1 MPRSPVANIA
11 GKRYALAFIAVAA
24 CVTAVL
30 APAQAD
36 AFASGSP
43 AISATVAS
51 IQRDWSYVPEYA
63 AAPALDAGRLTDS
76 SGHAVSGATVIVFPV
91 LLNTRP
97 NQALPAIARATT
109 NAAGRFTIHLPRA
122 KRALLHGLRPNGGV
136 GNIHII
142 AFYPGAIAN
151 WFAPV
156 QENGGD
162 IAISNMVLQRLP
174 AQAASAP
181 AAVSPLASPDG
192 CLVDSSTEK
201 PNIKMI
207 VGYKS
212 NTNAKDI
219 RYSAFTYTAEADET
233 TGVGV
238 SVTDAS
244 VGFSVQGTSSQT
256 SGLTINYPTIKGKSS
271 NYFEAWTTWDRQKL
285 TCLFGRQKPYNEW
298 LFVFDSVNAGAG
310 TPAAPVVKATH
321 CTRAAGGST
330 YTYYS
335 TTQATWTRGA
345 STSGIIG
352 INLSSQDGWSR
363 NAQLTYALKANGQ
376 ICGTQNVPNGH
387 NPSAGW
393 LQTH

>member
-1 MPRSPVANIA
+1 MPRSLLGEIP
-11 GKRYALAFIAVAA
+11 GKRYALAVIAVAA
-24 CVTAVL
+24 CVTAIL
-30 APAQAD
+30 APAHAD
-36 AFASGSP
+36 AFPSASP

-91 LLNTRP
+91 LLNPRP

-109 NAAGRFTIHLPRA
+109 NAAGRFTIHLPSA
-122 KRALLHGLRPNGGV
+122 KRALLHGLRPDGI
-136 GNIHII
+136 GNIHVM
-142 AFYPGAIAN
+142 AFYPGEIAN

-162 IAISNMVLQRLP
+162 IAISNMVVQRLP
-174 AQAASAP
+174 AKAASAS
-181 AAVSPLASPDG
+181 AAQSPLASPDG
-192 CLVDSSTEK
+192 CFVLSSAEK
-201 PNIKMI
+201 PDVKMI

-219 RYSAFTYTAEADET
+219 SYSAFTYTAEADET

-244 VGFSVQGTSSQT
+244 VGFSVQGTTSQT

-271 NYFEAWTTWDRQKL
+271 NYFDVWTTWDRQKL
-285 TCLFGRQKPYNEW
+285 HCQFGRLTPYNEW

-310 TPAAPVVKATH
+310 TPGAPVVKATH
-321 CTRAAGGST
+321 CTRAAGKST

-335 TTQATWTRGA
+335 TTQATWTGGA

-376 ICGTQNVPNGH
+376 ICGTKNVPNGH

>member
-1 MPRSPVANIA
+1 MPRSLLAKIP
-11 GKRYALAFIAVAA
+11 GKRYALAVTAGAA

-30 APAQAD
+30 APAHAD
-36 AFASGSP
+36 AIPGSAP
-43 AISATVAS
+43 AISATVAG

-97 NQALPAIARATT
+97 DQALPAIARATT
-109 NAAGRFTIHLPRA
+109 DAAGRFTIHLPSA
-122 KRALLHGLRPNGGV
+122 KRALLHGLRPDGI
-136 GNIHII
+136 GNIHVM
-142 AFYPGAIAN
+142 AFYPGEIAN

-162 IAISNMVLQRLP
+162 IATSNMVLQRLP
-174 AQAASAP
+174 AETAP
-181 AAVSPLASPDG
+181 ESGDLRPLASSDG
-192 CLVDSSTEK
+192 CLVDTSTEK
-201 PNIKMI
+201 SNIKMI

-212 NTNAKDI
+212 NTKAGDI
-219 RYSAFTYTAEADET
+219 SYSAYTYTDEANET

-238 SVTDAS
+238 SVTDQSA
-244 VGFSVQGTSSQT
+244 GFSVQGTTSQT
-256 SGLTINYPTIKGKSS
+256 SGLTISYPTIKGKSS
-271 NYFEAWTTWDRQKL
+271 NYFDAWTTWDRQKL
-285 TCLFGRQKPYNEW
+285 TCLFGRQKPYTEW

-310 TPAAPVVKATH
+310 TPGAPVVAAGH

-335 TTQATWTRGA
+335 TTQETWTGGVT
-345 STSGIIG
+345 TSGVIG
-352 INLSSQDGWSR
+352 INLSSQDGWSH
-363 NAQLTYALKANGQ
+363 NAQLTYAMKANGA
-376 ICGTQNVPNGH
+376 ICGTTNVPNGH